1 MARIRQTSRRV
12 ARAAV
17 TLIVVMLAAL
27 IGAGF
32 LIVREAREAFTAEL
46 EMQIQD
52 SILVLQDTYRLGGRD
67 ALVAT
72 VDDLA
77 KDRTVSQHVSGVF
90 TPEGVPLAGRIA
102 EVPPVAGWGRVDL
115 ANTATGK
122 DETYY
127 VRTEPLPDA
136 LLVVGRST
144 RLVDRT
150 VRQMQI
156 VLPVIGLFLVIG
168 ISGAGVI
175 VHSALAGELT
185 RLEVALR
192 RFAGGQMAERVA
204 LDGPPRDK
212 IEDIAALVN
221 AHLDQLQSNIAATER
236 TAAAIAHD
244 LRTPLTRASLQ
255 IQAVAGRSDM
265 APEAVNTLNEA
276 TTELERLSAI
286 CDAIL
291 RISTIEASVGKAA
304 FTTFD
309 LGALAGEIAESYAP
323 VLEDAGMRLDWIA
336 PARPVPVT
344 ADRRLI
350 AQVIVNLLTNVMAHC
365 PKGSTAS
372 LRVSADG
379 GKPGLTVSD
388 NGPGVPEAER
398 DAIFEPFRRLDPSR
412 SQDGTG
418 LGLALVRAAAR
429 HHGAALVARDAH
441 PGLQVTLTFAAET

>member
-12 ARAAV
+12 IRAAA
-17 TLIVVMLAAL
+17 TLVAVMLLAL
-27 IGAGF
+27 LGAGL
-32 LIVREAREAFTAEL
+32 LIVREAREAFAAEL
-46 EMQIQD
+46 DMQIED
-52 SILVLQDTYRLGGRD
+52 SLLVLKDTYRIGGRD

-77 KDRTVSQHVSGVF
+77 TDPTVSQHVSGVF
-90 TPEGVPLAGRIA
+90 APDGTPLAGRIDQLPA
-102 EVPPVAGWGRVDL
+102 VTDRGRITL
-115 ANTATGK
+115 ENTATGK
-122 DETYY
+122 VETYH
-127 VRTEPLPDA
+127 VRVEA
-136 LLVVGRST
+136 LADGVLVVGRST

-168 ISGAGVI
+168 ISGAGMI
-175 VHSALAGELT
+175 VHGALAGELT

-192 RFAGGQMAERVA
+192 RFAAGQMAARVA

-221 AHLDQLQSNIAATER
+221 AHLDQLQTSIAATER

-255 IQAVAGRSDM
+255 IQAVAGRDDM
-265 APEAVNTLNEA
+265 AADAAGALDEASA
-276 TTELERLSAI
+276 ELEHLSAI

-291 RISTIEASVGKAA
+291 RISTIEATVGKAA
-304 FTTFD
+304 FSRFD
-309 LGALAGEIAESYAP
+309 LGALAGEIAESYGP
-323 VLEDAGMRLDWIA
+323 VLEDAGMRLDWVA
-336 PARPVPVT
+336 PAGPVPVT
-344 ADRRLI
+344 ADRRMI

-372 LRVSADG
+372 LRVSSEG
-379 GKPGLTVSD
+379 GKPGLSVSD
-388 NGPGVPEAER
+388 DGPGVPEAER

-412 SQDGTG
+412 SRGGAG

-429 HHGAALVARDAH
+429 HHGAGLAALDAR
-441 PGLQVTLTFAAET
+441 PGLRVTLTFAAAA